1 MQVLGPLRLWRDD
14 IELDGGPPQQ
24 RCLLALLLIRAGRP
38 VSLNDLVR
46 ELWGSDPPASAINV
60 IHKYVGVLR
69 RLLEPD
75 LPRRSAGSYLLRH
88 GAGYRFVLP
97 EEALDLTMFRRL
109 VTSARVCAA
118 EGRPSEAFD
127 GYVRALRHF
136 RGPAG
141 DAPSESATAAA
152 VFANVDA
159 EFFDAVVAAANLAV
173 LLGRAGD
180 VLVPLR
186 MAAEMDRLNEPVHA
200 GLITTLAAAGHQAEA
215 LARYGAIR
223 DRLIAELGI
232 NPGPELAEAH
242 RQVLAR
248 TAGPSTPETVDR
260 PFTAVRPAQ
269 LPPGHPLFV
278 GRRIELGILKDLYA
292 GMRDGG
298 RPGPMV
304 IAVDGVGGVGKS
316 AVVARFA
323 HTVAGDFTDGQ
334 LFLDLRGHQGE
345 DGSVPAGDALRRL
358 LYGLGGRPSDI
369 PDTFDALAA
378 AYRGVTAG
386 LRLLVVL
393 DNVRDPSQIR
403 PLLPNSPGSLVL
415 ITSRR
420 PLTGLA
426 ASGGACLVELDRP
439 DRVEARELLTTRL
452 GERRGEWDPGAVDG
466 IVERCGRLPL
476 ALVLVAARLRS
487 RAGRPPGDEV
497 DPDLRTV
504 LAWSYRQL
512 SPGAARL
519 FRLLSVVPAPGA
531 PAAACVSLS
540 GHDPVRARAE
550 LDELAAAAL
559 VSAGAG
565 GRFSSPELIRTYAGE
580 LLRSTDSPS
589 EIGAAVDRLLEH
601 YLHSSLAAG
610 TMLGPWRPPAV
621 PPARAGVGAERPA
634 SYREA
639 LDWFARHREVLKEAV
654 RLAAEAGRGV
664 TPWHLALT
672 IQPYLELY
680 GFFQDWDDVMRL
692 ALRAAREQ
700 GDVIGE
706 ASVLRCLAGARSF
719 AGAHQEALDLLE
731 TAVSI
736 FAERDLPAEVARV
749 YARAHAV
756 HTALGR
762 HDRARAD
769 SERAIALAV
778 GAGDGTAE
786 IDGLTRNGRSL
797 TALGQYDE
805 ADRVLRRALDLAGRG
820 DQTAPIRVAV
830 ARNLAA
836 AGRVGD
842 AVQELERASAG
853 TAYRFEVFSTLADLL
868 MASGDQGGARGAY
881 EKARAVLGSYP
892 DGGPDHM
899 RAVLDRLGPVIAA
912 GLDRAR

>member
-46 ELWGSDPPASAINV
+46 EIWGSDPPASATNV

-69 RLLEPD
+69 RLLEPG

-88 GAGYRFVLP
+88 GTGYRFALP
-97 EEALDLTMFRRL
+97 DEALDLTMFRRL
-109 VTSARVCAA
+109 AMSARAGAA
-118 EGRPSEAFD
+118 EGRASEALD

-141 DAPSESATAAA
+141 DALAESATAAA
-152 VFANVDA
+152 AFANVNA
-159 EFFDAVVAAANLAV
+159 EFFEAVIAAAELAV
-173 LLGRAGD
+173 RAGRAGD

-186 MAAEMDRLNEPVHA
+186 MAAEMDPLNEPVHA
-200 GLITTLAAAGHQAEA
+200 GLIATLAAAGHQAEA

-223 DRLIAELGI
+223 DRLTAELGI

-242 RQVLAR
+242 LQILAR
-248 TAGPSTPETVDR
+248 TAGTSTQEPAGR
-260 PFTAVRPAQ
+260 PFATVRPAQ
-269 LPPGHPLFV
+269 LPPDQPLFV
-278 GRRIELGILKDLYA
+278 GRRLELGILQDLYA

-316 AVVARFA
+316 ALVSRFA
-323 HTVAGDFTDGQ
+323 HTVAAEFTDGQ

-345 DGSVPAGDALRRL
+345 DGSVPAGDALRQL

-378 AYRGVTAG
+378 AYRGLTAG

-403 PLLPNSPGSLVL
+403 PLLPNSADSLVL

-439 DRVEARELLTTRL
+439 DRVEARELLTARL
-452 GERRGEWDPGAVDG
+452 GEQRAEWDLGDVDE

-476 ALVLVAARLRS
+476 ALVMVAARLRS
-487 RAGRPPGDEV
+487 GAGRPDEV
-497 DPDLRTV
+497 DGDPRTV

-519 FRLLSVVPAPGA
+519 FRLLSLVPAPGA
-531 PAAACVSLS
+531 SDGACLSLS
-540 GHDPVRARAE
+540 GRDPARARAD
-550 LDELAAAAL
+550 LDELAGAAL
-559 VSAGAG
+559 ISAGG
-565 GRFSSPELIRTYAGE
+565 LRTSPEPIGTYAGE
-580 LLRSTDSPS
+580 LLRATDSPA

-601 YLHSSLAAG
+601 YLHSSLAAEA
-610 TMLGPWRPPAV
+610 MLGPGRPPMV
-621 PPARAGVGAERPA
+621 PPARAGVVAERPT

-664 TPWHLALT
+664 APWHLALT

-700 GDVIGE
+700 GDVTGE
-706 ASVLRCLAGARSF
+706 AYVLRCLAGARSF

-731 TAVSI
+731 TALSI
-736 FAERDLPAEVARV
+736 FAERGLPAEQARV

-756 HTALGR
+756 HTAIGR

-769 SERAIALAV
+769 SERAVALAA
-778 GAGDGTAE
+778 GAGDEVAQ
-786 IDGLTRNGRSL
+786 IDGLIRNGRSL
-797 TALGQYDE
+797 TTLGKYDE
-805 ADRVLRRALDLAGRG
+805 ADRVLRRALDLAGRTG
-820 DQTAPIRVAV
+820 DDDAPIRVAV
-830 ARNLAA
+830 AGNLAA
-836 AGRVGD
+836 AGRLGD
-842 AVQELERASAG
+842 AVRELERAGS
-853 TAYRFEVFSTLADLL
+853 RFEVVSTLAEVL
-868 MASGDQGGARGAY
+868 MTAGDESGARDAY
-881 EKARAVLGSYP
+881 EKARDVLNAYP

-899 RAVLDRLGPVIAA
+899 RATLDRLDPVIAG